1 MADVTIT
8 DLPTITPSRGLTVP
22 ASDGT
27 TTGKLT
33 ITQIADQIVPIGS
46 ILLWSGSIA
55 SIPANWSLCNGT
67 NGTPNLTNRFV
78 IGAGAAYAVNGT
90 GGSAT
95 ASGAT
100 DATTLTEAQMP
111 AHAHV
116 LTDPGHFHTFPRLTG
131 AGYNTGTAY
140 AAGGFL
146 QDNASTTTKTTG
158 ISIAATGGGTGHSHT
173 ISSVS
178 TIPPYYAL
186 AYIMRTS

>member
-55 SIPANWSLCNGT
+55 SIPANWALCNGA
-67 NGTPNLTNRFV
+67 NGTPNLQDRFIV
-78 IGAGAAYAVNGT
+78 GAGSSYAVNGT
-90 GGSAT
+90 GGSADAVVVSHT
-95 ASGAT
+95 HAAT
-100 DATTLTEAQMP
+100 DSGHTHSYIATSVTTENFGPTQTIFAN
-111 AHAHV
+111 
-116 LTDPGHFHTFPRLTG
+116 
-131 AGYNTGTAY
+131 NTVTNRTRTNTSGIYSGTAII
-140 AAGGFL
+140 
-146 QDNASTTTKTTG
+146 TV
-158 ISIAATGGGTGHSHT
+158 AATGQSGTNQNL
-173 ISSVS
+173 
-178 TIPPYYAL
+178 PPYYAL